1 MTNASKPDLKS
12 TFKQELDQILDYW
25 LSKSPDDENGGFFGD
40 LDNNGLPVPG
50 TVKGSVL
57 NARILWSFSAAYK
70 LNPDNRYLIMAR
82 RAYAYI
88 TSYFVDSVY
97 GGVYWSVTAE
107 GKPAD
112 EKKQIYALAF
122 TIYGL
127 AAYYEVTQ
135 EEEAL
140 VLAQKLFYDIEQ
152 HSFDES
158 RGGYLEAFTRD
169 WQLIDDLR
177 LSDKDANEKKTMN
190 THLHILEAY
199 TTLFKIWPDAQLE
212 QQLRGLILNFEE
224 YILNPNTAHLNLFL
238 DEDWSLKSE
247 TISYGHDIEA
257 SWLLVE
263 AAEVLHDEEL
273 LNRIK
278 SLSVNVARAS
288 AEGLS
293 ADGSLNYEYEPT
305 TQHLIGERHW
315 WVQSEAVVGFYNAYQ
330 LSRER
335 HFYDKALAVWN
346 YTVKNII
353 DHENGEWFWGRND
366 DGSLMEGYG
375 KGGFWKCPYHNSR
388 ACMEMLS
395 RLSY

>member
-1 MTNASKPDLKS
+1 MTNASKPDLLG
-12 TFKQELDQILDYW
+12 TFKQELDQILEYW
-25 LSKSPDDENGGFFGD
+25 LSKSLDYGNGGFFGD
-40 LDNNGLPVPG
+40 LDNDGLPVQG

-70 LNPDNRYLIMAR
+70 IKPEKRYIAMAR

-88 TSYFVDSVY
+88 VGYFVDPVH
-97 GGVYWSVTAE
+97 GGVYWSVTAK

-127 AAYYEVTQ
+127 AAYYEATQ
-135 EEEAL
+135 EAEAL
-140 VLAQKLFYDIEQ
+140 ALAQKLFYAIEE
-152 HSFDES
+152 HSFDKR

-169 WQLIDDLR
+169 WKVIDDLR

-199 TTLFKIWPDAQLE
+199 TTLYKIWPNAQLE
-212 QQLRGLILNFEE
+212 QQLRGLIQNFEE
-224 YILNPNTAHLNLFL
+224 YILNSKTAHLNLFL
-238 DEDWSLKSE
+238 DEDWSVKSD

-263 AAEVLHDEEL
+263 AAEVLNDEEL
-273 LNRIK
+273 INRIK
-278 SLSVNVARAS
+278 ALAVAIAQAS
-288 AEGLS
+288 AEGLN
-293 ADGSLNYEYEPT
+293 ADGSMNYEYEPAQ
-305 TQHLIGERHW
+305 QHLIDERHW

-330 LSRER
+330 ISKEQ
-335 HFYDKALAVWN
+335 HFYDKALAAWN
-346 YTVKNII
+346 YTVENII
-353 DHENGEWFWGRND
+353 DHENGEWFWGRHGN
-366 DGSLMEGYG
+366 GQLMEGYG

-395 RLSY
+395 RLA